1 MSSSESTSLPDFMD
15 SATFASGVPHAAYR
29 RLRDE
34 APVSWHARPDEG
46 YWLLT
51 RHRDVYDA
59 SVDWERFSSW
69 RGSTQMDTPPSDN
82 LQVVRLILLNMDP
95 PDHTRY
101 RRLLTRGFAARAIDK
116 LEPRIRAMA
125 VSLVDKVAPLGSCDF
140 VNEIACDLPLQVIL
154 ELLGVPEP
162 DRHRLF
168 VLSNQMIA
176 PDDEQLGQGDD
187 VAMRSAMEM
196 YSYAFAL
203 ASERRAHPGDDL
215 ISHLIGAEVEGERL
229 TDGEINA
236 FFLLLVVA
244 GNETTRNL
252 LSGGLQA
259 LFDHPEARARVQSE
273 RGLLPSAVEEMLRY
287 VSPIKQF
294 RRTANCDIELHGQK
308 IRAGDKV
315 ILAHV
320 SANHD
325 ERVFAHPERFDPTR
339 SPNPHVAFGVGA
351 HLCLGAALA
360 RLEARIMFE
369 EIFRRLP
376 DIAPAGPPR
385 HLRSNFVNGFT
396 SLPVRFTP
404 AR

>member
-1 MSSSESTSLPDFMD
+1 MSTEPVATAIDFLD
-15 SATFASGVPHAAYR
+15 NATFAHGVPHAAYR

-34 APVSWHARPDEG
+34 APVSWHERADEG

-51 RHRDVYDA
+51 RHRDVYEA
-59 SVDWERFSSW
+59 SVDAARFSSW
-69 RGSTQMDTPPSDN
+69 RGSTQMATPPASN
-82 LQVVRLILLNMDP
+82 LDVVRLMLLNMDP

-101 RRLLTRGFAARAIDK
+101 RRLLTRGFAVRAVERLEARV
-116 LEPRIRAMA
+116 RALA
-125 VSLVDKVAPLGSCDF
+125 AALVDQVAPRGECDF
-140 VNEIACDLPLQVIL
+140 VADVAVELPLQVIL
-154 ELLGVPEP
+154 ELLGVPEA
-162 DRHRLF
+162 DRRRLF

-176 PDDEQLGQGDD
+176 PDDESVGQGRM
-187 VAMRSAMEM
+187 VQMSSAMEM
-196 YSYAFAL
+196 YGYAFQL
-203 ASERRAHPGDDL
+203 ATERRANPGDDL
-215 ISHLIGAEVEGERL
+215 VSHLVQAEVDGERL

-259 LFDHPEARARVQSE
+259 LFEHPDERARLFADPS
-273 RGLLPSAVEEMLRY
+273 LLPGAVEEMLRW

-294 RRTANCDIELHGQK
+294 RRTANCDFELHGQK
-308 IRAGDKV
+308 LRAGDRV

-320 SANHD
+320 SANYD
-325 ERVFAHPERFDPTR
+325 ERVFAHPERFDGRR
-339 SPNPHVAFGVGA
+339 SPNPHVAFGVGP

-360 RLEARIMFE
+360 RLEARVMFE
-369 EIFRRLP
+369 EIIRRLP
-376 DIAPAGPPR
+376 DIAPAGPVR